1 VSLRSMAK
9 FYFATFLAIV
19 FTGAIRKWVFPNTNV
34 FYLLQDVPIGMAYLY
49 ALWKGFFDRG
59 YLLLGI
65 VALSTILTLQG
76 LAQIIISGLDPIVA
90 LAGFHNYLFYL
101 PMLVVFPCC
110 LTEKY
115 RRKFVRWNLLLSIPM
130 CLLALA
136 QAASPKS
143 AWVNRTTGGEAFGVP
158 GADVARVSGTFNFV
172 SFYAIWVGIAV
183 ALCIGEWLLP
193 KERRVLRNQWLLV
206 LCTFTLN
213 ICHLVST
220 SRAAIMLAAIAVLG
234 GVVGA
239 IVLGSNRALLAI
251 GGICVLLPVAVGVT
265 YEISPQSFNAVV
277 SRFSN
282 EGAKEDLAQRIEDNF
297 IGFAITP
304 QFSLVGAGIG
314 MGVDGAH
321 MGSNVA
327 AYNFTYTL
335 SEMDTIR
342 NVMEL
347 GTPVG
352 LLYVLTRFAFAFGM
366 ILLSI
371 RIVRSGLTPH
381 VLPLSFL
388 LLAQIYQDLTRNAAM
403 TSTQVMVGYAFILGA
418 YYYPDNLTSQNSV
431 AADPLMRSA

>member
-1 VSLRSMAK
+1 MAK

-239 IVLGSNRALLAI
+239 IV
-251 GGICVLLPVAVGVT
+251 
-265 YEISPQSFNAVV
+265 
-277 SRFSN
+277 
-282 EGAKEDLAQRIEDNF
+282 
-297 IGFAITP
+297 
-304 QFSLVGAGIG
+304 
-314 MGVDGAH
+314 
-321 MGSNVA
+321 
-327 AYNFTYTL
+327 
-335 SEMDTIR
+335 
-342 NVMEL
+342 
-347 GTPVG
+347 
-352 LLYVLTRFAFAFGM
+352 
-366 ILLSI
+366 
-371 RIVRSGLTPH
+371 
-381 VLPLSFL
+381 
-388 LLAQIYQDLTRNAAM
+388 
-403 TSTQVMVGYAFILGA
+403 
-418 YYYPDNLTSQNSV
+418 
-431 AADPLMRSA
+431 